1 MICMQSKHTMARVW
15 PAVAIMA
22 IWLAGAAGGL
32 AATAPAAAGAT
43 APTQTVGMLTLNGV
57 GAYEG
62 EIRDGKANGKGTLT
76 FGDGRKYVGEFRDNK
91 RYGQGTWSIGGFK
104 YEGGWQDDSYHGQGT
119 ETYPNGLKYV
129 GEFKDGYRFGQGT
142 MTFPDGRKYEGGW
155 KGNLF
160 HGQGTLTAKDGK
172 QQAGR
177 WELGEYRGPATAK
190 PANAGGMDLPSEFG
204 DAPGLAL
211 AVDRLLREGTPA
223 VRARILRAID
233 CVAGKL
239 DLSLMGRLL
248 IFGATPAAAGHR
260 EAIEAIAATRAGGA
274 LDPAG
279 LAALYERV
287 QKDEAFA
294 ARGIVE
300 FFAGIYARRCQRRAN
315 DFNALFPKGVD
326 RLAALRAYAE
336 KASTEGAM
344 DEWGNRVR
352 DALSES
358 ASSLIVWY
366 KFDDG
371 ARDATP
377 NGLHGSVEGTVSWE
391 PGVNGGGAVGCRSG
405 FIRLPDIRDRFT
417 TEATLSVWIKMDSG
431 EALGQGIFKLGPDVN
446 EHYPYTDGVIYITAL
461 RNSQV
466 AFKAPAAV
474 DRTKWHHLAVT
485 HKPGPEN
492 WKCYI
497 NGELIYATAGQDG
510 ITLPAG
516 RVLGHG
522 GWSYAG
528 GALSDFR
535 LYNRSLSSNEVRN
548 IYGQGVEPAAQ
559 DAALP
564 VAVVDARTV
573 WRHCNL
579 EGPSYFLLDDPAP
592 VVNLGRRMEIF
603 KTAAGPMAK
612 VGFNG
617 APYQWP
623 SEATSLPPYDWAGV
637 TFDDSAWMLAYWPQP
652 IPDPSLTGFQEGHIP
667 VKAASPF
674 DTVVVL
680 ARSRFEIKD
689 PTRVKACRLSLEYWG
704 GVVVY
709 VNGQEVARG
718 HLPGQEPDMLARLA
732 EPYPEK
738 VIPYRFPAAAV
749 GSLRQLRDVEIP
761 AAFLRPGVNVLA
773 VEAHPAPIP
782 YSTWKRYDEYY
793 AWPAI
798 GVQRA
803 RLTVAPADAAVTS
816 GLRLRGLRVWNC
828 AVSDIVTA
836 GDDLREVSAPLRPVV
851 IRAARN
857 SVFSGRLIV
866 GSDQAITGLTV
877 KVSDLAWVGPSLAE
891 GRGGTPTS
899 GGPTGGGNK
908 LAASAV
914 RVRYAVPATPDK
926 SWVSPDRFDGL
937 LDQIPVCVTNKSKA
951 LAPLWFTVRVPANA
965 TAGLYEGRITIAAQG
980 FQPQTVPIQV
990 RVYDWTL
997 PDPREWRVQNF
1008 IYHAEEVAAKHY
1020 EVPNYSDKHFELVG
1034 KSLALLAELNS
1045 LQVQVNLVC
1054 DFFANGYSGSMN
1066 SNPESLVRW
1075 IKQPDGSFKHDF
1087 TNFDRYL
1094 EMVAKTIGK
1103 PRTLRLN
1110 CWGEPNPQSAGG
1122 WISRDFDN
1130 TGQRPVTVLDPATGK
1145 LSRMKQPPLGTEEN
1159 YRFWKPV
1166 FDEMLKKIKA
1176 RGWLDETTLGYNAW
1190 FGLSYPKLVDEAHR
1204 LWPGGEWSF
1213 TGHNG
1218 AQDMLFRGTD
1228 TNLVMTVR
1236 HADTVYVAPGARQPL
1251 WMLDKPRRNTFINDC
1266 RNFQREEYPMH
1277 RMRLLVE
1284 NYGANYGSGY
1294 DGVGD
1299 FGADLFPLK
1308 RPVGGYYIPGASSGS
1323 GWASDHRSTL
1333 AILYPSADGPVV
1345 TERYEMLR
1353 EGAELCEAYLFVR
1366 NALATKKDLLP
1377 PALQKRAKLCLLE
1390 RDTALNRVTFRARF
1404 MPGEEDAK
1412 LLDLAGAVAQAL
1424 AGTKPVAP
1432 PAANGKGSDT
1442 RTPALPIAKNVPIKI
1457 TGGTVSEYNDAN
1469 GVRWTVLVFTN
1480 TGTWE
1485 VAKDGFVDVLVV
1497 GGGGGGN
1504 SGDDGPG
1511 GGGAGG
1517 VIFRDAYPVTAGN
1530 YTVIVGAGGTG
1541 GVNKG
1546 DDGHD
1551 GGNSCFGSLT
1561 AFGGGGSGYL
1571 GYLGGCGG
1579 GESKGGKPGL
1589 GRQGMDGG
1597 CCTNAGPAYGGGGG
1611 GGFTQAGGDATGKA
1625 GGTGGDGIDMSGWLG
1640 SVKAGDSGWFA
1651 GGGVGGTYDDAGNAT
1666 KPKGGGGYNGSPNG
1680 MPNTGGGGAG
1690 ARKSEPVAGNGGSGI
1705 VIVRFVRTGL

>member
-1 MICMQSKHTMARVW
+1 MKQCALLLATI
-15 PAVAIMA
+15 AV
-22 IWLAGAAGGL
+22 LSLTPHGL
-32 AATAPAAAGAT
+32 AADASAAAAAT
-43 APTQTVGMLTLNGV
+43 APTQTVGKLTINGV
-57 GAYEG
+57 GEYDGA
-62 EIRDGKANGKGTLT
+62 IRDGKASGKGKLT
-76 FGDGRKYVGEFRDNK
+76 FGDGRQYVGEFRDNK
-91 RYGQGTWSIGGFK
+91 RYGQGTWTIGGFK
-104 YEGGWQDDSYHGQGT
+104 YEGGWHDDSYHGQGT
-119 ETYPNGLKYV
+119 ETYPKGLKYV
-129 GEFKDGYRFGQGT
+129 GEFKDGYRCGQGT
-142 MTFPDGRKYEGGW
+142 MTFPDGRKYEGQW

-160 HGQGTLTAKDGK
+160 HGQGTLTVKDGK

-177 WELGEYRGPATAK
+177 WELGEYRGPAAAQ
-190 PANAGGMDLPSEFG
+190 PANAGGMDLPSELG
-204 DAPGLAL
+204 DAPSLTL
-211 AVDRLLREGTPA
+211 AVERLLREGTPA
-223 VRARILRAID
+223 VRVGILRAIER
-233 CVAGKL
+233 VAGKL
-239 DLSLMGRLL
+239 DLPLMGRLL
-248 IFGATPAAAGHR
+248 IFGTTPAGAEHR

-279 LAALYERV
+279 LAALFDQV
-287 QKDEAFA
+287 QKDKAFA

-300 FFAGIYARRCQRRAN
+300 FIAEIYNRRCQRRAN
-315 DFNALFPKGVD
+315 DFNALFQKGVD

-336 KASTEGAM
+336 KASTEGAL
-344 DEWGNRVR
+344 DEWSNRVR
-352 DALSES
+352 DELAPS
-358 ASSLIVWY
+358 ASSLVVWY
-366 KFDDG
+366 TFDEG
-371 ARDATP
+371 ARDASP
-377 NGLHGSVEGTVSWE
+377 NGLHGAVEGTVSWE

-405 FIRLPDIRDRFT
+405 FIRLPDIRDRFA

-431 EALGQGIFKLGPDVN
+431 EALGQGIFKLGADRN
-446 EHYPYTDGVIYITAL
+446 EHYPYTDGTIYITAL
-461 RNSQV
+461 RNNQV
-466 AFKAPAAV
+466 SFKAPATV
-474 DRTKWHHLAVT
+474 DRTKWHHLVVT

-497 NGELIYATAGQDG
+497 NGDLIYATAGEEK
-510 ITLPAG
+510 IMLPAG

-528 GALSDFR
+528 GAFSDFR
-535 LYNRSLSSNEVRN
+535 IYNRSLASNEVRN
-548 IYGQGVEPAAQ
+548 IYGQGVEPTAQ

-573 WRHCNL
+573 WRNCNL
-579 EGPSYFLLDDPAP
+579 EGPSCFLLDDPAP
-592 VVNLGRRMEIF
+592 VVNLGRRTEIF

-623 SEATSLPPYDWAGV
+623 SEATSLPPYDWASV
-637 TFDDSAWMLAYWPQP
+637 TFDDSAWMLGYWPQP
-652 IPDPSLTGFQEGHIP
+652 IPDPNLTGFQEGHIP
-667 VKAASPF
+667 IKAASPF

-680 ARSRFEIKD
+680 ARSRFEIKE
-689 PTRVKACRLSLEYWG
+689 PTRVKACRLSLDYWG

-738 VIPYRFPAAAV
+738 VIPYRTPAAAA
-749 GSLRQLRDVEIP
+749 GSLRQLREVEIP

-782 YSTWKRYDEYY
+782 YSTWKRYDENY

-798 GVQRA
+798 GLKRA

-816 GLRLRGLRVWNC
+816 GLRLRGLQVWNC

-857 SVFSGRLIV
+857 SVFSGRLVV
-866 GSDQAITGLTV
+866 GSDQTITGLTV
-877 KVSDLAWVGPSLAE
+877 KVSDLAC
-891 GRGGTPTS
+891 GGA
-899 GGPTGGGNK
+899 K
-908 LAASAV
+908 LPAAAV

-926 SWVSPDRFDGL
+926 SWVSQDRFDGL
-937 LDQIPVCVTNKSKA
+937 LDQIPAAIPDGVANKGKA
-951 LAPLWFTVRVPANA
+951 LAPLWFTVRVPANV

-990 RVYDWTL
+990 RVYDWIL

-1045 LQVQVNLVC
+1045 RQVQVNLVC

-1110 CWGEPNPQSAGG
+1110 CWGDCNPGRVGTG
-1122 WISRDFDN
+1122 WISADFDN
-1130 TGQRPVTVLDPATGK
+1130 SGERPVTVLDPATGK
-1145 LSRMKQPPLGTEEN
+1145 LTRLKQPPLGTEEN

-1190 FGLSYPKLVDEAHR
+1190 FQLSLPKLVDEANR

-1218 AQDMLFRGTD
+1218 AQDLLFRGTD
-1228 TNLVMTVR
+1228 TNIVMTVR
-1236 HADTVYVAPGARQPL
+1236 HADTVYVAPGPREPL

-1308 RPVGGYYIPGASSGS
+1308 RPAGGYYIPGASSGS

-1333 AILYPSADGPVV
+1333 AILYPSSDGPVA
-1345 TERYEMLR
+1345 TERFEMLR
-1353 EGAELCEAYLFVR
+1353 EGAELCEAALFVK
-1366 NALATKKDLLP
+1366 NALAKKKDLLP
-1377 PALQKRAKLCLLE
+1377 AALQQRAKIGLLE
-1390 RDTALNRVTFRARF
+1390 RDAALNRVAFRARF

-1424 AGTKPVAP
+1424 AGGKPVA
-1432 PAANGKGSDT
+1432 ANVKGSDS

-1457 TGGTVSEYNDAN
+1457 TGGTVSECDDAK
-1469 GVRWTVLVFTN
+1469 GVRWTALVFTN
-1480 TGTWE
+1480 NGTWE

-1530 YTVIVGAGGTG
+1530 YTVIVGDGGTG

-1571 GYLGGCGG
+1571 GGSGG
-1579 GESKGGKPGL
+1579 GSSKAGKPGL

-1597 CCTNAGPAYGGGGG
+1597 CHTNVGPAYGGGGG
-1611 GGFTQAGGDATGKA
+1611 GGFTVAGGDGTGKA
-1625 GGTGGDGIDMSGWLG
+1625 GGTGGDGIDMTSWLG

-1666 KPKGGGGYNGSPNG
+1666 QPKGGGGYNGSRNG
-1680 MPNTGGGGAG
+1680 MENSGGGGAG
-1690 ARKSEPVAGNGGSGI
+1690 GRKSEPVAGNGGSGI
-1705 VIVRFVRTGL
+1705 VIVRFVRAGM

>member
-1 MICMQSKHTMARVW
+1 MKQRTLILATI
-15 PAVAIMA
+15 AVLS
-22 IWLAGAAGGL
+22 LAPHGL
-32 AATAPAAAGAT
+32 AADAPTATGAT
-43 APTQTVGMLTLNGV
+43 APTQTVGKLTINGA

-76 FGDGRKYVGEFRDNK
+76 FMAGTLTYGDGRKYVGEFRDNK
-91 RYGQGTWSIGGFK
+91 RYGQGSLTIGSFK

-119 ETYPNGLKYV
+119 ETYSQGLKYV
-129 GEFKDGYRFGQGT
+129 GEFKEGYRCGQGT

-155 KGNLF
+155 KCNLF

-177 WELGEYRGPATAK
+177 WELGEYRGPAAAK
-190 PANAGGMDLPSEFG
+190 PANAEGMDLPSEIG

-211 AVDRLLREGTPA
+211 AVERLLRESTPA
-223 VRARILRAID
+223 VRVDILRAIGR
-233 CVAGKL
+233 VAGKL

-248 IFGATPAAAGHR
+248 IFGVTPAAAGHR
-260 EAIEAIAATRAGGA
+260 EAIQAIAATRAGGA

-279 LAALYERV
+279 LAALFERV
-287 QKDEAFA
+287 QKDETFA

-300 FFAGIYARRCQRRAN
+300 FFADIYARRCQRRAN

-326 RLAALRAYAE
+326 RLAALRAYVE

-352 DALSES
+352 DALAES
-358 ASSLIVWY
+358 ASSLVVWY
-366 KFDDG
+366 KFDEG
-371 ARDATP
+371 ARDSSP
-377 NGLHGSVEGTVSWE
+377 NGLHGSIEGTVSWE
-391 PGVNGGGAVGCRSG
+391 GVNGGGAVGCRSG

-431 EALGQGIFKLGPDVN
+431 EALGQGIFNLGADGTDF
-446 EHYPYTDGVIYITAL
+446 YPSTDGQILITAL

-466 AFKAPAAV
+466 AFKAPATV

-516 RVLGHG
+516 RVLGYG
-522 GWSYAG
+522 GGSYAG
-528 GALSDFR
+528 GAFSDFR

-548 IYGQGVEPAAQ
+548 IHGQGVEPTAQ
-559 DAALP
+559 DSALP

-579 EGPSYFLLDDPAP
+579 EGPSCFLLDDPASM
-592 VVNLGRRMEIF
+592 VNLGRRPEIF
-603 KTAAGPMAK
+603 KTDAGPMAK
-612 VGFNG
+612 VGFP
-617 APYQWP
+617 PYQWP
-623 SEATSLPPYDWAGV
+623 SEATSLPSYDWAGV

-738 VIPYRFPAAAV
+738 VLPYHSPAAIV
-749 GSLRQLRDVEIP
+749 GSLRQLREVEIP

-773 VEAHPAPIP
+773 VEAHPASIP
-782 YSTWKRYDEYY
+782 CSTWKRYDEFYW
-793 AWPAI
+793 WPAI
-798 GVQRA
+798 GLQRA

-899 GGPTGGGNK
+899 GGPTGGVNK
-908 LAASAV
+908 IAAAAV

-926 SWVSPDRFDGL
+926 SWVSQGRFDGL
-937 LDQIPVCVTNKSKA
+937 LDQIPAAIPECVAKGKA
-951 LAPLWFTVRVPANA
+951 LAPLWFTVRVPANVM
-965 TAGLYEGRITIAAQG
+965 AGLYEGRITIAAQG
-980 FQPQTVPIQV
+980 SQPQTVPIQV

-1008 IYHAEEVAAKHY
+1008 IYHAEEVAAQHY
-1020 EVPNYSDKHFELVG
+1020 EVPNYSDRHFELVG

-1054 DFFANGYSGSMN
+1054 DFFAGGYGGSMQ

-1094 EMVAKTIGK
+1094 AMVARTIGK

-1110 CWGEPNPQSAGG
+1110 CWGECAGPAG
-1122 WISRDFDN
+1122 FDN
-1130 TGQRPVTVLDPATGK
+1130 IRERPVTVLDPATGQ
-1145 LSRMKQPPLGTEEN
+1145 LSRLKQPPPGTEEN
-1159 YRFWKPV
+1159 YQFWKPV

-1266 RNFQREEYPMH
+1266 RNFQKEEYPMH

-1308 RPVGGYYIPGASSGS
+1308 RPVGGYYIPAASAGS

-1333 AILYPSADGPVV
+1333 AILYPSADGPVA

-1377 PALQKRAKLCLLE
+1377 PALQQRAKISLLE
-1390 RDTALNRVTFRARF
+1390 RDTALNRATFRARF

-1412 LLDLAGAVAQAL
+1412 LLDLTGAVAQAL
-1424 AGTKPVAP
+1424 AGAKPVAP
-1432 PAANGKGSDT
+1432 TAANGKGSDSRIPT
-1442 RTPALPIAKNVPIKI
+1442 LPIAKNGPIKI
-1457 TGGTVSEYNDAN
+1457 TGGTVSEYNDAA

-1480 TGTWE
+1480 NGTWE
-1485 VAKDGFVDVLVV
+1485 VAKDGLVDVLVV
-1497 GGGGGGN
+1497 GGGGGGG
-1504 SGDDGPG
+1504 SGGNDGTG

-1517 VIFRDAYPVTAGN
+1517 VIYSNAYPVTVGN
-1530 YTVIVGAGGTG
+1530 YTVIVGAGGTA
-1541 GVNKG
+1541 GVNAG
-1546 DDGHD
+1546 DDSHD
-1551 GGNSCFGSLT
+1551 GGYSCFGSLA
-1561 AFGGGGSGYL
+1561 AFGGGGGARSHGGSGYL
-1571 GYLGGCGG
+1571 GGSGG
-1579 GESKGGKPGL
+1579 GSAGNGGRPGV

-1597 CCTNAGPAYGGGGG
+1597 CYTTNAGPACGGGGG
-1611 GGFTQAGGDATGKA
+1611 GGYTVAGGNGSEKA
-1625 GGTGGDGIDMSGWLG
+1625 GGTGGDGIDMTAWLG
-1640 SVKAGDSGWFA
+1640 SVSAGDGGWFA
-1651 GGGVGGTYDDAGNAT
+1651 GGGVGGTYDDSGNAT
-1666 KPKGGGGYNGSPNG
+1666 KPKGGGGYNGFKNG
-1680 MPNTGGGGAG
+1680 MANTGGGGAG
-1690 ARKSEPVAGNGGSGI
+1690 ARKSEPVGGNGGSGV
-1705 VIVRFVRTGL
+1705 VIVRFIGTGL